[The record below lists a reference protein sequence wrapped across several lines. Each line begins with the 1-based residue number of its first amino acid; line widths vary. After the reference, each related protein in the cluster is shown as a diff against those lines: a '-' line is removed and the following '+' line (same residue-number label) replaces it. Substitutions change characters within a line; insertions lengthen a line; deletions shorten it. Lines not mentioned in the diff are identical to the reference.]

1 MLSLRVT
8 MIVVMQFTKRNRVE
22 RMMVPSILP
31 PPNNI
36 YPVSPSF
43 VATTI
48 LLFYYLMIVIGVPSK
63 VLVGDTSY
71 APYYTK
77 NNSPADVFGALNF
90 MMSASLEHHSV
101 ADDNSSLVDTLLVKI
116 KQSSFPK
123 DHRTPECIHANCFGK
138 PNKLFC
144 RFVIE
149 YIAMSLFFDY
159 WGEHSAASAPAPFNE
174 VSMYSIL
181 LLIKLIVSNLNTLN
195 FKCYTVFLGEEY

>member
-63 VLVGDTSY
+63 VLVGDTSR
-71 APYYTK
+71 
-77 NNSPADVFGALNF
+77 
-90 MMSASLEHHSV
+90 
-101 ADDNSSLVDTLLVKI
+101 LVWNPSTSI
-116 KQSSFPK
+116 
-123 DHRTPECIHANCFGK
+123 A
-138 PNKLFC
+138 
-144 RFVIE
+144 VIQTT
-149 YIAMSLFFDY
+149 ITM
-159 WGEHSAASAPAPFNE
+159 
-174 VSMYSIL
+174 
-181 LLIKLIVSNLNTLN
+181 
-195 FKCYTVFLGEEY
+195 